1 MSSAPIER
9 PITRTELRE
18 ELRETLQHYVTKAD
32 LSDLRTDL
40 AKLESSLTWRMV
52 MMMFGAAAA
61 GSAIV
66 ATIERFL
73 S

>member
-1 MSSAPIER
+1 M
-9 PITRTELRE
+9 RE